1 MSEDDN
7 TNSSESLNKYSSQIT
22 QPRKQGVSQAMLY
35 ATGLSDEDMNKPQVG
50 IASLWYD
57 GNPCNMHLDKLAA
70 AVRESVQQ
78 SNLVGMRF
86 NTIGVS
92 DGISM
97 GTEGMSFSLQSRD
110 LIADT
115 IETAMSALWYDALV
129 ALPGCDK
136 NMPGCLMAA
145 GRLNRP
151 SLMIYGGTIQPGSC
165 EGKMVDINTANEV
178 YGEYL
183 AGHITDEQRKD
194 IIRKSCPGAG
204 ACGGMFTANTMSIAM
219 EALGMCLPYS
229 SSTPAEDDKK
239 LKECQ
244 TVGDSIYNL
253 LKLDLK
259 PRDIMTRQ
267 AFENAITMIVAL
279 GGSTNGVLH
288 LIAVARS
295 VDVPLELDDFQRI
308 SDKTPL
314 LADMRPSGKYS
325 MTDLHKVGG
334 TPAAMKYMLEEGY
347 LHGDCITVTGKTI
360 AENLKDVADFEA
372 GQDVIHSLSNPIK
385 TTGHL
390 QILKGNL
397 APDGAVAKITGKE
410 GTKFTG
416 PAHVFDREESMIEA
430 VEQNKI
436 KKGEVVV
443 IRYEGPK
450 GGPGMPEMLSPTA
463 ALVGVGLGKH
473 VALITDGRFSG
484 ASHGFIV
491 GHITPE
497 AQEGGPIALVQDG
510 DEITID
516 SNENRIYV
524 AVSAEELAKRKAAWT
539 MPPYRYSKGT
549 LHRYIMTVKSASL
562 GCVTDEA

>member
-1 MSEDDN
+1 MTGDYE
-7 TNSSESLNKYSSQIT
+7 NSSGSLNKYSSQVT

-35 ATGLSDEDMNKPQVG
+35 ATGMSDEDMNKPQVG

-110 LIADT
+110 LIADS

-183 AGHITDEQRKD
+183 AGRITDEQRKE

-204 ACGGMFTANTMSIAM
+204 ACGGMFTANTMSVAM
-219 EALGMCLPYS
+219 EALGMSLPFS
-229 SSTPAEDDKK
+229 SSTPAEDELK
-239 LKECQ
+239 LKECES
-244 TVGDSIYNL
+244 VGDSIHNL

-259 PRDIMTRQ
+259 PRDIMTKQ
-267 AFENAITMIVAL
+267 AFENAITMIIAL

-288 LIAVARS
+288 LLAVARS
-295 VDVPLELDDFQRI
+295 VDVPLDLDDFQKI

-325 MTDLHKVGG
+325 MTDLHRVGG
-334 TPAAMKYMLEEGY
+334 TPAAMKYMYEEGY

-360 AENLKDVADFEA
+360 AENLKEVNDFEA
-372 GQDVIHSLSNPIK
+372 GQDVIRSLSNPIK

-436 KKGEVVV
+436 QKGEVVV

-450 GGPGMPEMLSPTA
+450 GGPGMSEMLSPTA

-516 SNENRIYV
+516 SNENRIYM
-524 AVSAEELAKRKAAWT
+524 AVSTEEFAKRKAAWT
-539 MPPYRYSKGT
+539 MPDYRYSKGT